1 MFVNPEVNIYGKIVN
16 YKLIQT
22 KNSLLNREDHTFE
35 DKIISFVTGI
45 SKNKTLKNN
54 AGITSNKTNK
64 TKKNKNVVLD
74 IVDDFSK

>member
-1 MFVNPEVNIYGKIVN
+1 MGNWYCPLF
-16 YKLIQT
+16 
-22 KNSLLNREDHTFE
+22 
-35 DKIISFVTGI
+35 